1 MNPNPMTHLEMRD
14 KRNYC
19 HFHYDYEH
27 DIEEC
32 HDLKNQIEDLIHQ
45 GYLDCY
51 VREPHQASNDP
62 SPQPKG
68 PIEKQIDII
77 GGRLTSGGDSSSAQ
91 KVYAQAMAEKRL
103 RHQPNPKIIFK
114 HFTISKVLQS
124 DNTQADAL
132 AWLASVRGSKKE
144 PRMAKLFKP
153 TISTPEVATT
163 EVEYGWINEILYY
176 KKDDSLP
183 KDKATT

>member
-1 MNPNPMTHLEMRD
+1 MYEAREESMI
-14 KRNYC
+14 NYLT
-19 HFHYDYEH
+19 EARW
-27 DIEEC
+27 
-32 HDLKNQIEDLIHQ
+32 LI
-45 GYLDCY
+45 GAF
-51 VREPHQASNDP
+51 R
-62 SPQPKG
+62 
-68 PIEKQIDII
+68 
-77 GGRLTSGGDSSSAQ
+77 
-91 KVYAQAMAEKRL
+91 
-103 RHQPNPKIIFK
+103 